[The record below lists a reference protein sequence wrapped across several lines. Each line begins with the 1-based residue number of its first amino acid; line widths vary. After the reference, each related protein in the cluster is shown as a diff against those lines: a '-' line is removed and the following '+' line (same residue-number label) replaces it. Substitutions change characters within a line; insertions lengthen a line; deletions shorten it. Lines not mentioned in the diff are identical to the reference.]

1 MEKGM
6 IFENLF
12 DHLGDMAVYVIRRDD
27 RRILYF
33 NEKVREVAPEIEVGQ
48 ICGEIWAGTCDNCP
62 VDALGEKEFCN
73 TINFD
78 DPFGEV
84 VDLMAAKTF
93 WGEERIPAFVVTVKP
108 HSMLKEDIRLN
119 RKRKLRETIA
129 NFTLEGAVASE
140 YEEILYFNLTE
151 EQLIYRKQSSRTK
164 AADEGEALDFE
175 QFVSTLHPEDR
186 EEYRR
191 RFSREALLRLFC
203 SGVNTQYMEYRKL
216 GNDNRFHWY
225 SNTVVK
231 AESQGDITAF
241 MLNRNIDERKRL
253 EDEKNDLISCI
264 MTLFGELLLV
274 DIRTGEFQIYKSGG
288 QLEQIK
294 NETEYR
300 MLNRMYGEALIH
312 PVDRRRFY
320 DAFALESIQRS
331 VRQGKRKIILE
342 VRRKDRAGNYRF
354 CELIGIILEDR
365 DGRAANMVLTY
376 RDTNE
381 LVRARM
387 EQEKANQRFARAVN
401 DTYDAIYEGELYGDW
416 LKLWKQAEGSCC
428 FHFNPS
434 IEQQIEWAVNEV
446 IHPDYR
452 EEYLCQLSKESLKK
466 AFESGKSE
474 VTIQVPR
481 LSGNG
486 VYRWFSMQVQL
497 LEMNTGYIRVMFYLK
512 DVDDVKKEEERKQK
526 ELQDALAMAE
536 KANKAKTDFLSRMSH
551 DIRTPMNVIIGMASI
566 AEGSLED
573 RERIAECLKKIGV
586 SANFLLSLINDIL
599 DMSKIESG
607 KMALLP
613 QQLDFRELLQDI
625 TMLCEAQAG
634 AKQQIFRAEIS
645 EKTGRFFIG
654 DSLRL
659 RQILLN
665 LLSNALK
672 YTPERGRVTLSVD
685 VEREDE
691 RQQFL
696 RIRVSDTGIGMTS
709 DFMVRMFEPFEQGY
723 SGGGRVFEGT
733 GLGLSI
739 TRKLVELMDGT
750 IDVESSPGR
759 GSVFTVQIRLEKAAE
774 AGGPR
779 DASHSP
785 QRGMPED
792 GECEE
797 GAQREGERQ
806 GPAEPFRFDGQR
818 VLLVEDNELNREI
831 AEILL
836 QNQGLTVDCAVDCA
850 VDGREAVEQF
860 KRSPCGYYK
869 AVLMDIRMPVMDGF
883 EATRQIR
890 ALNRGDA
897 ASVPI
902 IAMTA
907 NAFRDERE
915 EAYRVGIN
923 DYLTKPIDSGSLHD
937 CLRKHIGRQREAE
950 KGKIDQK
957 TIKI

>member
-6 IFENLF
+6 IFESLL
-12 DHLGDMAVYVIRRDD
+12 DHLGDIAVYVIRRDD

-62 VDALGEKEFCN
+62 VDALGEKEFTN

-93 WGEERIPAFVVTVKP
+93 WGEEKIPAFVITIKP
-108 HSMLKEDIRLN
+108 HTMLKEDIRLN
-119 RKRKLRETIA
+119 RKRRLRETIA
-129 NFTLEGAVASE
+129 DFTLEGAVASE
-140 YEEILYFNLTE
+140 YEEILYFNLTR
-151 EQLIYRKQSSRTK
+151 EQLIYRKRNK
-164 AADEGEALDFE
+164 RIEAAEGEEKLDFE
-175 QFVSTLHPEDR
+175 HFVSSVHPEDR

-191 RFSREALLRLFC
+191 RFSRDVLLRLFD
-203 SGVNTQYMEYRKL
+203 SGVNSQYMEYRKM
-216 GNDNRFHWY
+216 GGDNRFHWY
-225 SNTVVK
+225 SNTIVK
-231 AESQGDITAF
+231 AESAGDITAF
-241 MLNRNIDERKRL
+241 MLNRNIDDKKRL

-294 NETEYR
+294 NKTEYQ
-300 MLNRMYGEALIH
+300 MLNDMYGEALIH
-312 PVDRRRFY
+312 PADRRRFY
-320 DAFALESIQRS
+320 NAFSLENIRRS
-331 VRQGKRKIILE
+331 FRSGKRKIILE

-387 EQEKANQRFARAVN
+387 EQEKANQRFTRAVN

-416 LKLWKQAEGSCC
+416 LKLWKQTEGSCS
-428 FHFNPS
+428 FHFVPS
-434 IEQQIEWAVNEV
+434 IEKQIEWAESEV

-452 EEYLCQLSKESLKK
+452 EEYLCQLSKENLRE

-481 LSGNG
+481 LSDNG
-486 VYRWFSMQVQL
+486 IYRWFSMQVQL

-566 AEGSLED
+566 AESSLDD
-573 RERIAECLKKIGV
+573 RERLTECLKKIGV

-613 QQLDFRELLQDI
+613 QHLDFRELLQDI
-625 TMLCEAQAG
+625 IILCEAQA
-634 AKQQIFRAEIS
+634 AEKRQMFRAEIS
-645 EKTGRFFIG
+645 DEAGRFFIG

-659 RQILLN
+659 RQVLLN

-672 YTPERGRVTLSVD
+672 YTPEQGTVILSVE

-691 RQQFL
+691 TQQFL
-696 RIRVSDTGIGMTS
+696 RIRVADTGIGMTS
-709 DFMVRMFEPFEQGY
+709 DFMDKMFEPFEQGY
-723 SGGGRVFEGT
+723 SGGGRIFEGT

-750 IDVESSPGR
+750 IDVESRIGN
-759 GSVFTVQIRLEKAAE
+759 GSVFTVRIRLEKV
-774 AGGPR
+774 
-779 DASHSP
+779 
-785 QRGMPED
+785 PED
-792 GECEE
+792 GSGGIACGPQSEPREE
-797 GAQREGERQ
+797 K
-806 GPAEPFRFDGQR
+806 AEPFRFDGQR

-836 QNQGLTVDCAVDCA
+836 QNQGLIVDSAM
-850 VDGREAVEQF
+850 DGREAVEMFQ
-860 KRSPCGYYK
+860 RSSCGYYK

-890 ALNRGDA
+890 AMDRNDA
-897 ASVPI
+897 AAVPI

-907 NAFRDERE
+907 NAFLDEKE

-923 DYLTKPIDSGSLHD
+923 DYLTKPIDNGSLYD
-937 CLRKHIGRQREAE
+937 CLKNHIKR
-950 KGKIDQK
+950 
-957 TIKI
+957 